1 MAEVVER
8 LDSVERRLTSVE
20 KGLTE
25 LRDEVGGLRDEVGGL
40 RGEVGGLRE
49 EVGGLRGEVHK
60 LRILGEKNESDIKRI
75 AEVQVQHGNTL
86 EDHGRKLDEIAKALE
101 PLERFVLVRR
111 SSSWYLL
118 GREVPWPRTQWTFG
132 NGSPTR
138 VIAGCRWRPW
148 RRNLR

>member
-25 LRDEVGGLRDEVGGL
+25 LRD
-40 RGEVGGLRE
+40 EVGGLRE

-101 PLERFVLVRR
+101 PLARIDAFMQLVAGDHEKRISDLERH
-111 SSSWYLL
+111 
-118 GREVPWPRTQWTFG
+118 T
-132 NGSPTR
+132 N
-138 VIAGCRWRPW
+138 I
-148 RRNLR
+148 

>member
-25 LRDEVGGLRDEVGGL
+25 
-40 RGEVGGLRE
+40 LRE

-101 PLERFVLVRR
+101 PLARIDAFMQLVAGDHEKRISDLERH
-111 SSSWYLL
+111 
-118 GREVPWPRTQWTFG
+118 T
-132 NGSPTR
+132 N
-138 VIAGCRWRPW
+138 I
-148 RRNLR
+148 